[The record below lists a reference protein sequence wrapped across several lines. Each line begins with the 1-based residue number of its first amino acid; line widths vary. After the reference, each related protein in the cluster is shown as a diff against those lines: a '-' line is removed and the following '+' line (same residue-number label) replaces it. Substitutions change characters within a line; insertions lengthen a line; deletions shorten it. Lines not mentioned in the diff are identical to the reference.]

1 MNPRL
6 ARLLIRLYPR
16 SWRDRYGAEFE
27 AFLETGRRDLRTSAN
42 VAWSALCERIFPT
55 QGLTMDQDSRSAKFH
70 SWCVRAPWAMFSLAP
85 VFLLAGAYFA
95 ACLILWSGWRVFLPG
110 ADSPFGGHRV
120 QGVANLYFQFGKYYY
135 YSAPILVGW
144 GIELIAVRQK
154 AKAVWPAIGLVLI
167 AWMGATAR
175 IQASRTAVP
184 GGLGHISMDFALWPL
199 AQNVHD
205 GLFHAVMILS
215 LTVLPYLLWRIQKAR
230 PLFS

>member
-1 MNPRL
+1 M
-6 ARLLIRLYPR
+6 YPR
-16 SWRDRYGAEFE
+16 SWRDRYGAELE
-27 AFLETGRRDLRTSAN
+27 ELLETGRGGFQTAAN
-42 VAWSALCERIFPT
+42 VVWLGLHERVFPT
-55 QGLTMDQDSRSAKFH
+55 QGPTMDQDFRSAKFR
-70 SWCVRAPWAMFSLAP
+70 SLCVGAPWAMFSIAP
-85 VFLLAGAYFA
+85 VFLLAGVYFV
-95 ACLILWSGWRVFLPG
+95 ACLILWSGWTVFLPG

-120 QGVANLYFQFGKYYY
+120 HGVANLYFQFGKFFY

-154 AKAVWPAIGLVLI
+154 AKVAWPALGLVLI

-184 GGLGHISMDFALWPL
+184 GGFGHIHMDFALWPL
-199 AQNVHD
+199 AQNVLD
-205 GLFHAVMILS
+205 GLFHAVMILI